1 MRGFSRVFL
10 FLVLAARIC
19 EPQTSGV
26 IYVAK
31 TGSDK
36 NNGLTA
42 QTAMLTVAAAVGQ
55 LPHLGK
61 IGSGGAHY
69 GTINIGPGLFVENG
83 NLELNQGISYIGS
96 QTNILGLGTTIRLAN
111 NANAP
116 LFSYTV
122 DWMANQRSNDV
133 YSHYVSLRNLDLDG
147 NFANNTSTTANDD
160 LVDLVGGGY
169 NTAFENVTFQN
180 ARRYG
185 LYLNEKQVNFSCFNC
200 TFGADQGGAVYANDT
215 GSGTVVTFVDTQLDN
230 DGSDAI
236 TLNTAND
243 NYANGGTYVFINL
256 KAECTVPHY
265 HNHIIR
271 HNPAPGN
278 LTYPPAIS
286 VIGSYAYSTASAD
299 AMFYESTGRGTEAR
313 WNIQNAFAQMGYQS
327 GVFRSAKSGVK
338 SQGNS
343 VSQMISNDSS
353 HEASTRPSMVAPD
366 IQISNAVTISGGG
379 NPSGAVSANPGS
391 LYLDRTDGELWLKRS
406 GTGSSGWVQVVHH

>member
-1 MRGFSRVFL
+1 MNRFSSLFL
-10 FLVLAARIC
+10 FLALTAWFFQA
-19 EPQTSGV
+19 QTGEV

-31 TGSDK
+31 TGSDN
-36 NNGLTA
+36 NNGFTA
-42 QTAMLTVAAAVGQ
+42 QTAKLTIAAAVAQ

-61 IGSGGAHY
+61 MGSGGAHY
-69 GTINIGPGLFVENG
+69 GLINIGPGLFVENG

-96 QTNILGLGTTIRLAN
+96 QTNIVGLGTTIQLAN
-111 NANAP
+111 NVNEP
-116 LFSYTV
+116 LFSYTA
-122 DWMANQRSNDV
+122 DWITSQRSSGA

-169 NTAFENVTFQN
+169 NTAFENVSFQN

-185 LYLNEKQVNFSCFNC
+185 LYLNEKQVSFSCFNC

-230 DGSDAI
+230 DGTDAI
-236 TLNTAND
+236 TINTAND

-256 KAECTVPHY
+256 KAEGTVPQY

-271 HNPAPGN
+271 HNPASGN

-313 WNIQNAFAQMGYQS
+313 WNIQNAFAQMGYRY

-338 SQGNS
+338 SQSNS
-343 VSQMISNDSS
+343 VSQMISNDPSY
-353 HEASTRPSMVAPD
+353 EASTRPSMVAPD

-379 NPSGAVSANPGS
+379 NPSGAISANPGS
-391 LYLDRTDGELWLKRS
+391 LYLDRTDGELWLKRT